1 MFKLLIRANFAHTFI
16 EIPSLVSKM
25 IYCAL
30 ILTASLPTSCIVV
43 GVLLIVI
50 TIVALLVCALK
61 WREATALKKEVI
73 ELRDTMRMMRYEE
86 ANLSRMLHTAS
97 KQPTTIPEEFATE
110 ESELYME
117 EKTIEEFVEET
128 EDVIEEK
135 VEEPTVEES
144 TDKEISNKESV
155 AIEESETAESKEE
168 TVLMEN
174 IKEEVPNEVLIENVS
189 EIEGTIQEPTEAVAI
204 AEEDVVE
211 EAITEMSVEENTT
224 EEHSA
229 INVEEYVAPKPR
241 KQAINERRPAIP
253 TDLFAAW
260 FEENDNVE
268 PKEPETPTIA
278 DKTVVAEPVISKPEA
293 ETHSQTPTTPIIE
306 EVIPNKDSE
315 SKKETISTLTE
326 EENTNV
332 VEPSELSKEDER
344 FRRKLE
350 RIVNAR
356 MRNPNLNIDV
366 IASQFG
372 MGRTNFYRKVRELMG
387 MSPNDYLR
395 KCRME
400 RAAELLQSSDQNI
413 GEICGMVGIPDAQY
427 FSRVFKSYFGVP
439 PSSYREQ

>member
-1 MFKLLIRANFAHTFI
+1 
-16 EIPSLVSKM
+16 M

-30 ILTASLPTSCIVV
+30 ILMTSLPASWIVV

-50 TIVALLVCALK
+50 TVIALIVCGVK
-61 WREATALKKEVI
+61 WREAAALKKEVV

-86 ANLSRMLHTAS
+86 ANLSRMLHTVS
-97 KQPTTIPEEFATE
+97 KQPVDMP
-110 ESELYME
+110 
-117 EKTIEEFVEET
+117 EEFVEEETAEETVEETSEAAVEDTVAVVAAETIAEVVEETIEEPIEECVEEVNEEPT
-128 EDVIEEK
+128 EESILEESPEETPVAEEETIEEEIIEEESTEEEIVAAEEESVEEPAAEEIVEDIPEEALIEEIPAEEAPVIEEVAA
-135 VEEPTVEES
+135 VEEAVEES
-144 TDKEISNKESV
+144 VS
-155 AIEESETAESKEE
+155 
-168 TVLMEN
+168 
-174 IKEEVPNEVLIENVS
+174 EVPAP
-189 EIEGTIQEPTEAVAI
+189 EI
-204 AEEDVVE
+204 
-211 EAITEMSVEENTT
+211 
-224 EEHSA
+224 
-229 INVEEYVAPKPR
+229 VEEYIDPKPR

-260 FEENDNVE
+260 FEENESIEPPTNKNEVATVEVE
-268 PKEPETPTIA
+268 PVAPVVEDA
-278 DKTVVAEPVISKPEA
+278 HQVAEIEGEELSALA
-293 ETHSQTPTTPIIE
+293 EE
-306 EVIPNKDSE
+306 DD
-315 SKKETISTLTE
+315 TE
-326 EENTNV
+326 EL
-332 VEPSELSKEDER
+332 SELSKEDER

-356 MRNPNLNIDV
+356 MRNPNLNVDI

-439 PSSYREQ
+439 PSSYREQND